1 MLTHAEEQLILQ
13 KVEELRQRLT
23 RSVGDMKSLSDENVV
38 KLSQE
43 LDCYIL
49 QLQKKNY
56 LNRIKTN
63 STKKITKMKSL
74 IS

>member
-23 RSVGDMKSLSDENVV
+23 RAVGNMKSLSDEHVV
-38 KLSQE
+38 ILSQE
-43 LDCYIL
+43 LDSYIL

-56 LNRIKTN
+56 LNRVKTS
-63 STKKITKMKSL
+63 STKKITKMTG
-74 IS
+74 

>member
-63 STKKITKMKSL
+63 STKKITKMTG
-74 IS
+74 

>member
-1 MLTHAEEQLILQ
+1 MLTHAEEQLFLQ

-23 RSVGDMKSLSDENVV
+23 RTVGDMKSLSDENVV

-63 STKKITKMKSL
+63 STKKITKMTG
-74 IS
+74 

>member
-23 RSVGDMKSLSDENVV
+23 RTVGDMKSLSDENVL

-63 STKKITKMKSL
+63 STKKITKMTG
-74 IS
+74 